1 MAPEPS
7 GPALRVSSRTR
18 LSTLRIWSSAESSMV
33 MMRSSRGMKLD
44 KALRK
49 VVLPEPVPPLTKM
62 LYRARTSS
70 SSTWATSG
78 VMEP

>member
-1 MAPEPS
+1 
-7 GPALRVSSRTR
+7 
-18 LSTLRIWSSAESSMV
+18 MV